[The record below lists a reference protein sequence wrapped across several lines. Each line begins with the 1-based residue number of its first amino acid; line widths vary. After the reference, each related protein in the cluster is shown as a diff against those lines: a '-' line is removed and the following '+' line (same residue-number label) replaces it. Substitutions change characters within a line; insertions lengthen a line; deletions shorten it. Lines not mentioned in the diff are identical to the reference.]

1 MEYKAYA
8 VSNVGKVRSNNED
21 AYAITE
27 REGFFL
33 VADGMGGHKAGEV
46 AAALTRDIIQ
56 EKLSVTKG
64 ATELETQIRSA
75 FSDANTHVHSKAGKG
90 TGCEGMGCTCVVV
103 MLRDQ
108 NFYLAHVGDS
118 RAYLFRKGEL
128 KQMTRDHSYV
138 EELFIRG
145 LISEAEK
152 VDHPYK
158 HQITRYVG
166 CTSKIEVDITS
177 GPVWNGDYF
186 MLCSD
191 GLSEMVSFERIQEIC
206 GAGLEAKET
215 AEKLVE
221 EALNNGGKDNV
232 TVVVVQ
238 VTSKKTNFF
247 RKILGW

>member
-1 MEYKAYA
+1 MEYKAFA
-8 VSNVGKVRSNNED
+8 VTNVGKVRTNNED
-21 AYAITE
+21 TYTVTE
-27 REGFFL
+27 RDGFFL

-46 AAALTRDIIQ
+46 AAAMTRDIIA
-56 EKLSVTKG
+56 EKLSQTKG
-64 ATELETQIRSA
+64 ATDLENQIRSA
-75 FSDANTHVHSKAGKG
+75 FQAANEQVHSKARKG
-90 TGCEGMGCTCVVV
+90 TGCEGMGCTCVSL
-103 MLRDQ
+103 MLREQ
-108 NFYLAHVGDS
+108 NFYMAHVGDS
-118 RAYLFRKGEL
+118 RAYLLRKGEL

-138 EELFIRG
+138 AELFIRG
-145 LISEAEK
+145 LISEEEK

-177 GPVWNGDYF
+177 GPVWNGDLF

-191 GLSEMVSFERIQEIC
+191 GLSEMVPFNRIQEIC
-206 GAGLEAKET
+206 SAAQEANEI
-215 AEKLVE
+215 AEALVQ

-238 VTSKKTNFF
+238 VTSKKTSFF